1 MTKEKIFVRD
11 ETCEFPNTCK
21 AILCQRGLVI
31 RQEIRNI
38 KEEIIDHTG
47 DLRVV
52 VKEATCEHPEVQE
65 AINVA
70 QVLLEERSE

>member
-11 ETCEFPNTCK
+11 ETCEHPSTCR
-21 AILCQRGLVI
+21 AILCQRELVI

-47 DLRVV
+47 DLKVV
-52 VKEATCEHPEVQE
+52 VKEAICEHPEVQE

>member
-11 ETCEFPNTCK
+11 ETCEHPNTCR
-21 AILCQRGLVI
+21 AILCQRALVI
-31 RQEIRNI
+31 RQEIKYV

-47 DLRVV
+47 DLKVV
-52 VKEATCEHPEVQE
+52 VKEAACQHPEVQE

-70 QVLLEERSE
+70 QGLLEDSK